1 MDPERRRQMAPG
13 RSKSHG
19 LLDHGISHGLGEP
32 QDLVCHADL
41 AVVHGPNRGR
51 SPRNAHSEFLS
62 RGPAHA
68 AGPSPVSSTHAS
80 AVAPCWRACNIITKS
95 PERRGHPM
103 RRIKLDKID
112 RRILR
117 DLQANGRMTNVELA
131 RRAGISAPPCLRRVR
146 ALEEAGYIRGY
157 HADVNAQAL
166 GFGVTVFAQ
175 VGLASQAEPDLKAF
189 ETLVRTWPQVREV
202 HMLAGEADFLLK
214 IVAED
219 WDRYQRFLTTQLT
232 AAPNVSHVKSALA
245 IRTSKFEPGVPIETN

>member
-1 MDPERRRQMAPG
+1 
-13 RSKSHG
+13 
-19 LLDHGISHGLGEP
+19 
-32 QDLVCHADL
+32 
-41 AVVHGPNRGR
+41 
-51 SPRNAHSEFLS
+51 
-62 RGPAHA
+62 
-68 AGPSPVSSTHAS
+68 
-80 AVAPCWRACNIITKS
+80 
-95 PERRGHPM
+95 M

-131 RRAGISAPPCLRRVR
+131 QRAGISAPPCLRRVR

-175 VGLASQAEPDLKAF
+175 VGLSSQAEPDLKAF
-189 ETLVRTWPQVREV
+189 ETLVRSWPQVREA

-219 WDRYQRFLTTQLT
+219 WDHYQRFLTTQLT
-232 AAPNVSHVKSALA
+232 AAPNVSHVKTALA
-245 IRTSKFEPGVPIETN
+245 IRTSKFEPGVPIEAS